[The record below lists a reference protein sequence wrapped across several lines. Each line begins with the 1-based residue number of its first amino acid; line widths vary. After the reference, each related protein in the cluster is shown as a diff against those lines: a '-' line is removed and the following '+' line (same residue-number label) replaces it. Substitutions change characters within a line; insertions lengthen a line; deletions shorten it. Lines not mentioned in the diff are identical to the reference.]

1 MSRGRRDAE
10 ASADLWPAPRALFP
24 PQSAVRVRS
33 YKQHRDIALMS
44 MQSSKRLKDG
54 PSHRQRIRG
63 AAWNAV
69 VLFLTMAMGKIGIA
83 SWPFWLKTRTQIE
96 KTRPT
101 PPLLTER
108 QLPLGGPCKG
118 RVREASRVLT
128 TFDLRDVANFT
139 RRGSII
145 TGESMK
151 ENPDLS
157 KKLVDTRIV

>member
-1 MSRGRRDAE
+1 MECGSSISDDGYGQD
-10 ASADLWPAPRALFP
+10 
-24 PQSAVRVRS
+24 RVR
-33 YKQHRDIALMS
+33 I
-44 MQSSKRLKDG
+44 
-54 PSHRQRIRG
+54 
-63 AAWNAV
+63 
-69 VLFLTMAMGKIGIA
+69 MAILA
-83 SWPFWLKTRTQIE
+83 QDANTDE

-101 PPLLTER
+101 PPLLTVR

-118 RVREASRVLT
+118 RVREASRVST
-128 TFDLRDVANFT
+128 TSDLRDEANFT

>member
-1 MSRGRRDAE
+1 
-10 ASADLWPAPRALFP
+10 
-24 PQSAVRVRS
+24 
-33 YKQHRDIALMS
+33 
-44 MQSSKRLKDG
+44 
-54 PSHRQRIRG
+54 
-63 AAWNAV
+63 
-69 VLFLTMAMGKIGIA
+69 MAMGKIGFA
-83 SWPFWLKTRTQIE
+83 SWPFWLKTRTRIE

-101 PPLLTER
+101 PPLLTVR

-118 RVREASRVLT
+118 RVREASLVST
-128 TFDLRDVANFT
+128 TSDLRDEANFT